1 VLICSNSTIY
11 PTLYE
16 TVQRKGPDHEHTTT
30 SGEEQGMETCEAPPY
45 CGKVAHA
52 LSVASG
58 LLVEVGRGKV
68 REGGLAVPSAALTY
82 CASHI

>member
-58 LLVEVGRGKV
+58 LLIEVGRGK
-68 REGGLAVPSAALTY
+68 EGWLFQAQPLHSVLR
-82 CASHI
+82 IFE